1 MRPDDRPLDLRR
13 TAEEIATDCDRVLA
27 HWSGGVE
34 TLVEIA
40 PEMATERLE
49 KMRAEVRILE
59 AFAGAPR
66 LGRSIP

>member
-1 MRPDDRPLDLRR
+1 MRPDDRPLDLGR
-13 TAEEIATDCDRVLA
+13 AVEEIATDCDRVLA

-34 TLVEIA
+34 TLFEIA
-40 PEMATERLE
+40 PEKAIERLE

-59 AFAGAPR
+59 AFASLPR